1 MKKLFNLLLFPLISL
16 PIFADESNESGDSVF
31 DEVVVTAQRQEQ
43 SLQDV
48 PIAVSAFDSDDLA
61 TQQIET
67 GSDLQ
72 LVVPGLQF
80 SPTDAGGSFSIR
92 GLRNFAVGATADSG
106 VEIHMNDLPMGRT
119 TMQDGNF
126 FDMER
131 IEVLRGPQG
140 TLFGK
145 NSIGGVINLI
155 TAKPDTNVWSSSI
168 DIDAYEYDGLNVKAH
183 ANLPIIEDS
192 LALRLAFSSTK
203 RDGYVKN
210 IYSKRLNDDIVD
222 GKDCFLLEVLPIKKV
237 KSTYSKH
244 ITWIDK
250 KSMIIVQEES
260 YDLGGQLRKK
270 KKFYFDSI

>member
-1 MKKLFNLLLFPLISL
+1 MRNLIQILLISVISF
-16 PIFADESNESGDSVF
+16 PIFTDESDESVF

-48 PIAVSAFDSDDLA
+48 PIAVSAFDSEGLE
-61 TQQIET
+61 TQQIEG

-80 SPTDAGGSFSIR
+80 SPTDSGGSFAIR
-92 GLRNFAVGATADSG
+92 GLRNFAVGATSDSG

-131 IEVLRGPQG
+131 VEVLRGPQG

-155 TAKPDTNVWSSSI
+155 TAKPDTTEWSSSV
-168 DIDAYEYDGLNVKAH
+168 DFDVYEYDGTNVKAH
-183 ANLPIIEDS
+183 ANLPIIEDT
-192 LALRLAFSSTK
+192 LALRLAFSSNK
-203 RDGYVKN
+203 RDGYVQN
-210 IYSKRLNDDIVD
+210 IYSKRLDDDID
-222 GKDCFLLEVLPIKKV
+222 GRDSE
-237 KSTYSKH
+237 SKRASLRLSLIH
-244 ITWIDK
+244 I
-250 KSMIIVQEES
+250 
-260 YDLGGQLRKK
+260 
-270 KKFYFDSI
+270 

>member
-1 MKKLFNLLLFPLISL
+1 MRNLIQILLISVISF
-16 PIFADESNESGDSVF
+16 PIFTDESDESVF

-48 PIAVSAFDSDDLA
+48 PIAVSAFDSEGLE
-61 TQQIET
+61 TQQIEG

-80 SPTDAGGSFSIR
+80 SPTDSGGSFAIR
-92 GLRNFAVGATADSG
+92 GLRNFAVGATSDSG

-131 IEVLRGPQG
+131 VEVLRGPQG

-155 TAKPDTNVWSSSI
+155 TAKPDTTEWSSSV
-168 DIDAYEYDGLNVKAH
+168 DFDVYEYDGTNVKAH
-183 ANLPIIEDS
+183 ANLPIIEDT
-192 LALRLAFSSTK
+192 LALRLAFSSNK
-203 RDGYVKN
+203 RDGYVQN
-210 IYSKRLNDDIVD
+210 IYSKRLDDDID
-222 GKDCFLLEVLPIKKV
+222 GRDSE
-237 KSTYSKH
+237 SKRASLRYENDRFSATLVH
-244 ITWIDK
+244 
-250 KSMIIVQEES
+250 ES
-260 YDLGGQLRKK
+260 
-270 KKFYFDSI
+270 